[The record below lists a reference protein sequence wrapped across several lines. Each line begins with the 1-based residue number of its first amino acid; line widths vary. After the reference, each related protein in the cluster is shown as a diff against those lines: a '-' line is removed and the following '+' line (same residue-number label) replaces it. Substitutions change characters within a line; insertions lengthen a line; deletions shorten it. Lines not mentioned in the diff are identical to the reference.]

1 MASWL
6 VREKSAPVVT
16 VELLEKA
23 TRLPKTA
30 DSRPP
35 LPGMERATLRRTL
48 FALVAPRQNPADPPS
63 PRRASSRPRLL
74 GVRQV
79 RAQLRRVL
87 FALPA

>member
-30 DSRPP
+30 D
-35 LPGMERATLRRTL
+35 
-48 FALVAPRQNPADPPS
+48 
-63 PRRASSRPRLL
+63 
-74 GVRQV
+74 
-79 RAQLRRVL
+79 
-87 FALPA
+87 